1 MRRWLTRSVTNPVP
15 AAALSDHLPWARCWR
30 WTCRVLRRGTGAY
43 TTNKSDAKG
52 FAEAFAE
59 LDGQ

>member
-1 MRRWLTRSVTNPVP
+1 
-15 AAALSDHLPWARCWR
+15 
-30 WTCRVLRRGTGAY
+30 LRRTDAY

>member
-1 MRRWLTRSVTNPVP
+1 MAHKIRHKPRSRSSVIGSP
-15 AAALSDHLPWARCWR
+15 ALGTVLR

-43 TTNKSDAKG
+43 TTNKSDAKAV
-52 FAEAFAE
+52 AEAFAE